1 MVKNYQHAA
10 MASSA
15 ACFASGLVVV
25 KVVLRGANPKNRLNF
40 WSIIRKI
47 DLIFGLELILS

>member
-1 MVKNYQHAA
+1 MVKNYQHAV

-15 ACFASGLVVV
+15 ACFASGLVVI
-25 KVVLRGANPKNRLNF
+25 KVLLRGANPKNRLNF
-40 WSIIRKI
+40 WSIIQKI